1 MNKVLV
7 SIVISAYNAEKYIEQ
22 TLDSVLNQTWKPLEI
37 IVVNDGSIDGTA
49 DILERYKE
57 KGIIA
62 LEQENKGQ
70 DAALNTGFRHSKGSY
85 VKFMDSDDLLNPEMI
100 EKQMDVVGESEEC
113 VAYGEWARF
122 FNDEPNEANFTPL
135 HYWKDMK
142 PLDFLTASASG
153 VMLQCGIMLIPRKLI
168 EIAGLWDERLIL
180 FNDTEFFNRIL
191 LASKAVKFSSGA
203 KLYYRS
209 GMPGSISAGRSKK
222 YYESTYLAACLI
234 GEQLLAVEDSIR
246 TRKLVSNTFLMQYY
260 HMYPKYKELQNRY
273 IEKIE
278 KYGNGSYIPDAGGV
292 LFLRLKK
299 IFGWKWA
306 KRIQSFF
313 YQLGYLKLLY
323 KLKRNKT

>member
-1 MNKVLV
+1 MNKVLI
-7 SIVISAYNAEKYIEQ
+7 SIIISAYNAEKYIEQ
-22 TLDSVLNQTWKPLEI
+22 TIDSVLKQTWEPLEI
-37 IVVNDGSIDGTA
+37 IVVNDGSTDRTA
-49 DILERYKE
+49 IILNRYKE
-57 KGIIA
+57 KGIIVV
-62 LEQENKGQ
+62 EQENRGQ
-70 DAALNTGFRHSKGSY
+70 DAALNSGFRISKGKFI
-85 VKFMDSDDLLNPEMI
+85 KFMDSDDLLNPEMI
-100 EKQMDVVGESEEC
+100 EKQVAVLGESEEC

-122 FNDEPNEANFTPL
+122 YNDEPNKADFKPL

-168 EIAGLWDERLIL
+168 ELAGLWDERLIL

-191 LASKAVKFSSGA
+191 LASKAVKFSPGA

-209 GMPGSISAGRSKK
+209 GMLGSISAGRSKK
-222 YYESTYLAACLI
+222 HYESTYLAACLI

-246 TRKLVSNTFLMQYY
+246 TRRLVSNTFLMQYY

-278 KYGNGSYIPDAGGV
+278 EYGNGSYIIDGGF
-292 LFLRLKK
+292 LFLQLKK

-313 YQLGYLKLLY
+313 YNMGYLKLLY
-323 KLKRNKT
+323 KFKRNKT